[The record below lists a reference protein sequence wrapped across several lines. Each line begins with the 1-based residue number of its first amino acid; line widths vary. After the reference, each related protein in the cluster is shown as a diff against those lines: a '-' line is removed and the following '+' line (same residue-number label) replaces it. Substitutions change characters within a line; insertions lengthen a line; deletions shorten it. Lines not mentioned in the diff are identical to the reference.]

1 MKYRERSITETG
13 PAGIRSSP
21 GTAKPGTGLSR
32 CFGSDDDDDIV
43 QFSKK
48 THYYVLNG
56 NIETI
61 YFSFIIVMQATLTI
75 LTP

>member
-21 GTAKPGTGLSR
+21 GTAKPGTGSIR

-48 THYYVLNG
+48 THYYILNG

-75 LTP
+75 LTS